1 MDDIQNQLNIEIL
14 DDRES
19 MSFSEKLEAE
29 QSPAK
34 IKKRV
39 TIVENVKQSVTDN
52 SFTDLDQEPLSNI
65 DLQM

>member
-1 MDDIQNQLNIEIL
+1 
-14 DDRES
+14 
-19 MSFSEKLEAE
+19 MSFSEKLEPE

-39 TIVENVKQSVTDN
+39 TIVESAKQSVTDN